1 MTVHIVH
8 SVLPIPQPHFSSHYS
23 YSQEVKPRWGHW
35 SSGTL
40 RVPQGPPPFLHQ
52 LCTWLCS
59 LRLPLFQMLLGYI
72 SWLILVS
79 ASGDLWQVWQTL
91 QFRVYGFFVCPVDSA
106 GLLLSRA
113 YPVSEGFHL
122 LPVSAYFFS
131 LCTLAIPASTMLNLL
146 TQTDAE
152 GASIIIFIE
161 ML

>member
-8 SVLPIPQPHFSSHYS
+8 SVLPTPQPHFSSHYS
-23 YSQEVKPRWGHW
+23 YSWEVKPKWGHW

-40 RVPQGPPPFLHQ
+40 RVPQEPTPFLHQ

-59 LRLPLFQMLLGYI
+59 LHFPLFQMLLGYK

-79 ASGDLWQVWQTL
+79 ASGDLWQVWQTFAVQSL
-91 QFRVYGFFVCPVDSA
+91 VCPVDSA

-113 YPVSEGFHL
+113 YLVPGGFHL
-122 LPVSAYFFS
+122 LPLSAYFFS